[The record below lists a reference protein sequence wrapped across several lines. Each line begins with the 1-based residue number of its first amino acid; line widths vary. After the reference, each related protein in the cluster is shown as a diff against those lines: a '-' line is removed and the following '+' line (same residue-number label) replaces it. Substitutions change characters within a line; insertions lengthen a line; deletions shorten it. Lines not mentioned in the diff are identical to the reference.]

1 MVACLDWFLVLI
13 DSSLSS
19 SSAAQL
25 GFIVAGLWVMISGSL
40 ISSNLHEK
48 EQ

>member
-1 MVACLDWFLVLI
+1 MVACLDWFFVLI
-13 DSSLSS
+13 DSSLVS

-25 GFIVAGLWVMISGSL
+25 GFIVAGLRVMISGSL
-40 ISSNLHEK
+40 MSSNLHEN

>member
-19 SSAAQL
+19 SSEAQL
-25 GFIVAGLWVMISGSL
+25 GFIVAGLRVMISGSL
-40 ISSNLHEK
+40 MSSNLHEK